1 MVKRRYNTSRDLGGD
16 NLQHIYLL
24 GHHFLSGCPPR
35 PLNNVI
41 LEIPFFLLSFSC
53 GVFVSSGPL
62 SKFDWVKKSFFFQI
76 LKALIHSQLLVL
88 LFEKTKSISYFVS
101 LLSCKNLSV
110 SSASLFH
117 HQGLG
122 LYQFSSIVQLYSVGF
137 FFF

>member
-1 MVKRRYNTSRDLGGD
+1 MCTDKNMGSSKHSALWWKEDIIPAGILVVTTFNISISWD
-16 NLQHIYLL
+16 II
-24 GHHFLSGCPPR
+24 FWSGCPPR

-41 LEIPFFLLSFSC
+41 LEIPFFLLSFSY

-122 LYQFSSIVQLYSVGF
+122 L
-137 FFF
+137 